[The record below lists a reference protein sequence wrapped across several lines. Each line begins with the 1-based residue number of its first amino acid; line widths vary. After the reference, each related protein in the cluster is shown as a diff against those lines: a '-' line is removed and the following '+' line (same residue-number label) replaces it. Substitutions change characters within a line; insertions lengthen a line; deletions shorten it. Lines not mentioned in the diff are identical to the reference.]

1 MITMKQPFNHPFLLV
16 FITPLAQLASVIII
30 YVPGLFP
37 VFMVPLGTNQQHHKF
52 ENYLYF
58 CTVILIFNLAYFA
71 FLGLGCL
78 VYSKNGRLIGF
89 LLIWFL
95 SSGIG
100 TFFLPYPVDLFA
112 FVGNLLYNLGF
123 YWWYRKFELEP
134 VRQNANFKTLAR
146 K

>member
-1 MITMKQPFNHPFLLV
+1 MITMKQPFNHPYLLV
-16 FITPLAQLASVIII
+16 FITPLTQLASFIFI

-89 LLIWFL
+89 LLIWIL

-134 VRQNANFKTLAR
+134 VRQNANFKTLKR

>member
-1 MITMKQPFNHPFLLV
+1 MKQPFNHPFLLV
-16 FITPLAQLASVIII
+16 FITPLAQLASVIFI

-134 VRQNANFKTLAR
+134 VRQNANFKTLKR

>member
-123 YWWYRKFELEP
+123 YWWYRKFEIEP
-134 VRQNANFKTLAR
+134 VRQNANFKTLER

>member
-1 MITMKQPFNHPFLLV
+1 MKQPFNHPYLLV
-16 FITPLAQLASVIII
+16 FITPLVQLASFLFI
-30 YVPGLFP
+30 YVPVLFP
-37 VFMVPLGTNQQHHKF
+37 VCMVPLGTNQQHHKW

-58 CTVILIFNLAYFA
+58 FSVLFIFNLAYFA

-78 VYSKNGRLIGF
+78 VYSQNGRLIGF
-89 LLIWFL
+89 LLICFL

-112 FVGNLLYNLGF
+112 FVGNLLYNMGF
-123 YWWYRKFELEP
+123 YWWFRKFELEP
-134 VRQNANFKTLAR
+134 VRQNANFKTLER

>member
-1 MITMKQPFNHPFLLV
+1 MKQPFNHPFLLV

-123 YWWYRKFELEP
+123 YWWYRKFEIEP
-134 VRQNANFKTLAR
+134 VRQNANFKTLER